1 MDAPGLCSPR
11 RTAAYSR
18 VRRSARA
25 RSELSTLRQVDAN
38 RRLITVSELDAMTPN
53 ERAATVAAHIVTDL
67 GELPAS
73 FRDRVV
79 ATGHRLTAERK
90 PAEAG

>member
-1 MDAPGLCSPR
+1 MDAPRLCSTR
-11 RTAAYSR
+11 RTAAYWR

-25 RSELSTLRQVDAN
+25 RSELSTLRDVDAN
-38 RRLITVSELDAMTPN
+38 RRLITVTELDAMTPN
-53 ERAATVAAHIVTDL
+53 ERAATVAEHIVTDL

>member
-1 MDAPGLCSPR
+1 MPGLRSTQWTGGGS
-11 RTAAYSR
+11 RTPT
-18 VRRSARA
+18 SARA
-25 RSELSTLRQVDAN
+25 QSGLSTLHQVDAN
-38 RRLITVSELDAMTPN
+38 RRLITVTELDAMTPN

-67 GELPAS
+67 AELPAS

-79 ATGHRLTAERK
+79 ATGHRLTAERN